1 MMKKQ
6 MDVIG
11 EVGALEL
18 TLLLVD
24 FDVSCFD
31 VDNVNI
37 VDLFIP
43 LR

>member
-18 TLLLVD
+18 ALLLVD
-24 FDVSCFD
+24 VDVSC
-31 VDNVNI
+31 
-37 VDLFIP
+37 
-43 LR
+43 